1 MDAGTFLIK
10 KPFRGPTLPI
20 AALAA
25 AFMAT
30 KYLTYCLSSFGRST
44 MKLSANARA
53 ILVAAIFLLGSM
65 AVAAPIGA
73 QGNYDV
79 VIINGR
85 VMDPESGLDNVRN
98 VGISAGKI
106 RAISAGPLVGKTK
119 IDARN
124 LVVAP
129 GFIDLHQHGQ
139 DAQNDKVKA
148 ADGVTTSLELE
159 LGVADV
165 DSWYDARGKNAL
177 INFGASI
184 GHIPVRM
191 AVMHD
196 PGDFLPSGD
205 AAHRPATA
213 AELEQIQAEIDKG
226 LHRGAL
232 AVGLGP
238 AYTPAATN
246 WEILEVFQTAA
257 RFAVSVHV
265 HIRANT
271 PAEGNLTGFQ
281 EVLADA
287 AATGA
292 PLHVVHIQSTGGP
305 NVLHELEMIRGARA
319 RGLDVTTEAYPYDR
333 GMTRIESALYD
344 NMENQPDRVFASL
357 LWPATGE
364 HLTRES
370 FLRYRKTGGL
380 IIAPVT
386 TPEMVRAAV
395 IDPLTMIASDGRLV
409 AGNGHPRTAGTF
421 ARVLGE
427 YVRQEKALSLM
438 DALRKMTLMP
448 AQRLEK
454 HAPVFRDKGR
464 IRVGADAD
472 ITVFDRDKVID
483 KATYEQPLQYSEGI
497 QFVFVN
503 GTLVVKDGKLVDGVF
518 PGRPARAPIVS
529 AK

>member
-1 MDAGTFLIK
+1 
-10 KPFRGPTLPI
+10 
-20 AALAA
+20 
-25 AFMAT
+25 
-30 KYLTYCLSSFGRST
+30 
-44 MKLSANARA
+44 MKLSANARTT
-53 ILVAAIFLLGSM
+53 LVAAIFLLGSM
-65 AVAAPIGA
+65 AVALPIWA

-79 VIINGR
+79 VIVNGR
-85 VMDPESGLDNVRN
+85 VMDPESGLDAVRN
-98 VGISAGKI
+98 VGILAGKI
-106 RAISAGPLVGKTK
+106 RAISAGRLVGKTE
-119 IDARN
+119 IDAKN

-139 DAQNDKVKA
+139 DAENDKVKA

-159 LGVADV
+159 VGVADV
-165 DSWYDARGKNAL
+165 DSWYAARGKSAL

-191 AVMHD
+191 GVMHD
-196 PGDFLPSGD
+196 PGGLLPSGD
-205 AAHRPATA
+205 AAHRQASAT
-213 AELEQIQAEIDKG
+213 ELDQIQAGIEKG

-238 AYTPAATN
+238 AYTAAATN
-246 WEILEVFQTAA
+246 WEIYEVFQIAA
-257 RFAVSVHV
+257 RYGATVHV
-265 HIRANT
+265 HIRGST
-271 PAEGNLTGFQ
+271 PAEEGNLTGFQ
-281 EVLADA
+281 EVLSDA

-292 PLHVVHIQSTGGP
+292 SLHIVHIQSTGGS
-305 NVLHELEMIRGARA
+305 NVVHELDMIRGVRT
-319 RGLDVTTEAYPYDR
+319 RGLDVTAEAYPYDH
-333 GMTRIESALYD
+333 GMTELHSALFD
-344 NMENQPDRVFASL
+344 NKEDAPDSYFASL
-357 LWPATGE
+357 LWPETGE

-370 FLRYRKTGGL
+370 FLRYRKTNGL
-380 IIAPVT
+380 VILPAT
-386 TPEMVRAAV
+386 TPEMVRAA
-395 IDPLTMIASDGRLV
+395 IADPLTMIASDGILI
-409 AGNGHPRTAGTF
+409 AGKGHPRTAGTF

-438 DALRKMTLMP
+438 DAVRKMTLMP

-472 ITVFDRDKVID
+472 ITGFDPTKVLD
-483 KATYEQPLQYSEGI
+483 KATYEQPMQYSEGI

-518 PGRPARAPIVS
+518 PGRPARAPIMP